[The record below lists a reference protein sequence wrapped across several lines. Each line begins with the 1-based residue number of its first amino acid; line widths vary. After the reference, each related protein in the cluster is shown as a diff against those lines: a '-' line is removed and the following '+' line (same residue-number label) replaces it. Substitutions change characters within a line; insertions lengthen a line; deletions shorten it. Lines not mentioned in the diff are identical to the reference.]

1 MIEPDRWRLTDRV
14 DASLTVLAALDHDV
28 SRRGAFL
35 AYIGSGEYPVT
46 MRVLGAERLVPG
58 ATGAVRLFLPDAL
71 PLLPGDRYVLRE
83 SGRDETIGGGEIL
96 DIDPVLKASV
106 AAPDRTIERL
116 VRERGWVRVSD
127 VEALT
132 GERVAPT
139 IGDWL
144 TTPAEIEQMKDSLR
158 ARLDDDGSLGID
170 IARLDDRERAV
181 LATMQ
186 GIVVDRG
193 RARLEGADTLLVHP
207 GLVRLRKGGFV
218 PSPPDDIDRATLSEL
233 VRLGHVVVRDGI
245 YFHRDT
251 IDGAGSVAAELLRA
265 DADGFTVGQFRDA
278 TGASRRFVLPLLAE
292 LDARGMTRRRGDL
305 RVAGP
310 RLVRARGE

>member
-1 MIEPDRWRLTDRV
+1 
-14 DASLTVLAALDHDV
+14 
-28 SRRGAFL
+28 G
-35 AYIGSGEYPVT
+35 
-46 MRVLGAERLVPG
+46 
-58 ATGAVRLFLPDAL
+58 
-71 PLLPGDRYVLRE
+71 
-83 SGRDETIGGGEIL
+83 
-96 DIDPVLKASV
+96 
-106 AAPDRTIERL
+106 
-116 VRERGWVRVSD
+116 
-127 VEALT
+127 
-132 GERVAPT
+132 
-139 IGDWL
+139 
-144 TTPAEIEQMKDSLR
+144 IEQMQDSLR
-158 ARLDDDGSLGID
+158 ARLDDGGSLGID

-181 LATMQ
+181 LATMR

-233 VRLGHVVVRDGI
+233 VRLGHFVVRDGI

-251 IDGAGSVAAELLRA
+251 VDRAGSVAAELLRA
-265 DADGFTVGQFRDA
+265 DADGFTVSQFRDA

-310 RLVRARGE
+310 RLVRARGG